1 MEEQEYKPKSH
12 WFLFISG
19 VIMPAISIT
28 VEASTHICAEV
39 FFDPL
44 PTPWHLLMVIFVP
57 LAQLQVWFALRRGTP
72 DRLRL
77 AGFINAIVIGISIF
91 YSIIY
96 LPIVPLAFL
105 TVIIGLGFLPLA
117 PYFSLVAALVMR
129 YKLSKIAAT
138 APNKTFTVKKRG
150 LAVGLGLTLGML
162 ALIELPATL
171 TRIGLQ
177 KAVSA
182 SPETRAEGIRFLR
195 TYGSKDALLRS
206 CYSRSGLATD
216 LIGFAF
222 WAGNPVKPV
231 EAQKIYYRVTG
242 ETFDRSVPP
251 DRIGGR
257 LIPQDTVDFDED
269 QGGSRIAGKLKGLS
283 LEESKLEGSVDA
295 NGGVGYMEWTLVFRN
310 ESWEQREAR
319 AEVQVPPG
327 GVVSRLSLWVNG
339 EPREA
344 AFAGRGK
351 VTQAYQQ
358 VAIRQ
363 RRDPVLV
370 TTAGRDRILV
380 QCFPV
385 PANGGQ
391 MKIRFGI
398 TLPLPLE
405 EPNRAQLL
413 LPYFAD
419 RNFRISDDVYHV
431 VRIKSKTR
439 LWPFNVPSRTSLE
452 DNDSVLSASIRDEEL
467 TQANSAILVER
478 SDVKE
483 MWSKDPFEKGFFIQQ
498 KIEERTPAHL
508 QRIVMVVDTSETM
521 YRWKSDL
528 QNAIA
533 SLPKNFDV
541 KLILADDADMLDGDN
556 SFKNL
561 SADGPD
567 QISSALSYVNYAGG
581 ADNMPALVGAWDLAA
596 EKPGNNA
603 IVWIHDPQR
612 LLIRSPEELRQRWDN
627 RPYGPTLY
635 SVQATRGAD
644 EIEKALDGIDEVKSV
659 TRTGLLDQ
667 DLKFLFAR
675 LTGRMKT
682 YGFVRSSKKL
692 EPKQLPETFETSD
705 HLARLWANDEVAR
718 ILAPRDVTLEDEAI
732 TLAARYQLVTPVSGA
747 VVLET
752 EQQYKAN
759 DLKPVDAGTVPTI
772 PEPEMVALFIVA
784 GAFLIW
790 LAYMKYR
797 KSGPGR
803 CTV

>member
-1 MEEQEYKPKSH
+1 MEEQAYKPKPY
-12 WFLFISG
+12 WFLFTLG

-39 FFDPL
+39 FFDPI
-44 PTPWHLLMVIFVP
+44 PTTWHLLLVIFVP
-57 LAQLQVWFALRRGTP
+57 LAQLQVWFTIRRGTP

-91 YSIIY
+91 YSIVY

-105 TVIIGLGFLPLA
+105 TLLVGLGVLPLA
-117 PYFSLVAALVMR
+117 AYFSLVAALVMR
-129 YKLSKIAAT
+129 HKLNQIAAT
-138 APNKTFTVKKRG
+138 SPPKPFAIKNRG
-150 LAVGLGLTLGML
+150 LLVGLGATLAVFGV
-162 ALIELPATL
+162 IELPATL

-177 KAVSA
+177 KAGSD
-182 SPETRAEGIRFLR
+182 SPQTRAEGIRFLR
-195 TYGSKDALLRS
+195 KYGNKDALLRS
-206 CYSRSGLATD
+206 CYSQSGIATD

-222 WAGNPVKPV
+222 LMGNPVPAG

-242 ETFDRSVPP
+242 ETFDRSLPP
-251 DRIGGR
+251 ERIGGR
-257 LIPQDTVDFDED
+257 LIPQDTVDWDDD
-269 QGGSRIAGKLKGLS
+269 QGGSRIHGKLKGLS
-283 LEESKLEGSVDA
+283 LANSKLEASIDGD
-295 NGGVGYMEWTLVFRN
+295 GGVGYMEWTLVFRN
-310 ESWEQREAR
+310 DSSDQREAR
-319 AEVQVPPG
+319 TEVQLPPG

-351 VTQAYQQ
+351 VREAYQQ

-385 PANGGQ
+385 PPNGGE

-405 EPNRAQLL
+405 ELNRAQLL

-419 RNFRISDDVYHV
+419 RNFRIPDDVYHA
-431 VRIKSKTR
+431 VRIKSKSR
-439 LWPFNVPSRTSLE
+439 LWPFNETFRTSVE
-452 DNDSVLSASIRDEEL
+452 GADSVLSGSISDEDL
-467 TQANSAILVER
+467 SKARSAILVSR
-478 SDVKE
+478 SDVKL
-483 MWSKDPFEKGFFIQQ
+483 MWSKDPFEKGFIVQQ
-498 KIEERTPAHL
+498 KIEERTPAYVS
-508 QRIVMVVDTSETM
+508 RIVIVVDTSGTM
-521 YRWKSDL
+521 YRWRGHL
-528 QNAIA
+528 QNAVA
-533 SLPKNFDV
+533 SLPREMDV
-541 KLILADDADMLDGDN
+541 KMVLADADMND
-556 SFKNL
+556 SFKSL
-561 SADGPD
+561 ASGPD
-567 QISSALSYVNYAGG
+567 EIHSALDYASFVGG
-581 ADNMPALVGAWDLAA
+581 ADNIPALLKAWDLAA
-596 EKPGNNA
+596 ERPGINA

-612 LLIRSPEELRQRWDN
+612 LLIREPAELTQRWNN
-627 RPYGPTLY
+627 RPYGPVLY

-644 EIEKALDGIDEVKSV
+644 VIEKTLDGIDEVKSIA
-659 TRTGLLDQ
+659 RTGELDQ
-667 DLKFLFAR
+667 DLEFLFSR
-675 LTGRMKT
+675 LTGRTKT
-682 YGFVRSSKKL
+682 YEYVRSSY
-692 EPKQLPETFETSD
+692 QVDQMPESLETSD

-718 ILAPRDVTLEDEAI
+718 ILAPRNAELEDEAI

-752 EQQYKAN
+752 EEQYRAN

-772 PEPEMVALFIVA
+772 PEPEMIVLIIVA

-790 LAYMKYR
+790 IAYMKYR